1 MSKFPSQEMDR
12 FNLRFPEGMRELIAE
27 RARRNGRSMNSE
39 IIQIIEDALNRD
51 NLINAAV
58 DENISDK
65 LDESKVSELE
75 LLQEKIIAIQKSE
88 VNLLRKQV
96 EILRR
101 MAGQEKED

>member
-12 FNLRFPEGMRELIAE
+12 FNLRFPEGMREAIAE
-27 RARRNGRSMNSE
+27 RAKRNGRSMNSE
-39 IIQIIEDALNRD
+39 IIQIIEDTLNRD

-65 LDESKVSELE
+65 LDRSKVSELE
-75 LLQEKIIAIQKSE
+75 ILQEKIIAIQRSE
-88 VNLLRKQV
+88 VNLLRQQV
-96 EILRR
+96 DILRR